1 MENHSQVYVIRQGQV
16 NRILFVKFYL
26 QLSTEGVRGGLV
38 VWLALLAADHRVDS
52 SRPLVTSVVVSP
64 TYQGAAGDA
73 LTCYYC

>member
-38 VWLALLAADHRVDS
+38 VWLALLAADH
-52 SRPLVTSVVVSP
+52 P
-64 TYQGAAGDA
+64 
-73 LTCYYC
+73 